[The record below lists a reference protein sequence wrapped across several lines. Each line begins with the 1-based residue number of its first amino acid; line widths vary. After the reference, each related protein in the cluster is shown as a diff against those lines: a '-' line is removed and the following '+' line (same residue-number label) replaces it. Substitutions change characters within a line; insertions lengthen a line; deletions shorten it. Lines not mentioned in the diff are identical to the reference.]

1 MLSVVDAAVQDAR
14 DSGAARCLV
23 RLVHARRTVDER
35 LADSGRAVTRL
46 AAVECSQERVTVS
59 ARQVRARETQKGR
72 TLVLRGGGQ
81 RSGLSAHRRG
91 CPAMPGGVGRFGG
104 WRRPGYA
111 GAGAVAR
118 PG

>member
-46 AAVECSQERVTVS
+46 AAVECSQERVRVS
-59 ARQVRARETQKGR
+59 ARQVRPRETQKGR

-81 RSGLSAHRRG
+81 LSLLSAYCRGRAPAAAGARPPWGWATRR
-91 CPAMPGGVGRFGG
+91 
-104 WRRPGYA
+104 YA
-111 GAGAVAR
+111 G
-118 PG
+118 